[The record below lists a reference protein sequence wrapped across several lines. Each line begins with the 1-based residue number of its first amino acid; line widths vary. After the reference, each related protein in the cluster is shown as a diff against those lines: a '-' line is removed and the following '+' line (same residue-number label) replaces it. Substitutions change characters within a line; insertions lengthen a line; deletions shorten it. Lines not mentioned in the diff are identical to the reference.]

1 MKWLRRPTMKVEN
14 IATQAAVSMPH
25 VEAPVINVD
34 QIKSILYL
42 GLKANLQPTETGSDH
57 AVDTYA

>member
-1 MKWLRRPTMKVEN
+1 MKVEN
-14 IATQAAVSMPH
+14 MTPQAAQTTPR

-34 QIKSILYL
+34 EIKSILYL
-42 GLKANLQPTETGSDH
+42 GIRGDLRLTKTGSDH